1 VRGTTAAEQ
10 AEYLFQ
16 NMKATLESLGS
27 GLEDVIKTTI
37 YLTDARHADGYR
49 EGRKKYLP
57 HAPPSTLIMGVQ
69 LAEPEMLI
77 EIEAVAVISEK
88 K

>member
-1 VRGTTAAEQ
+1 
-10 AEYLFQ
+10 
-16 NMKATLESLGS
+16 
-27 GLEDVIKTTI
+27 
-37 YLTDARHADGYR
+37 
-49 EGRKKYLP
+49 
-57 HAPPSTLIMGVQ
+57 MGVQ

>member
-1 VRGTTAAEQ
+1 
-10 AEYLFQ
+10 LPP
-16 NMKATLESLGS
+16 
-27 GLEDVIKTTI
+27 DPC
-37 YLTDARHADGYR
+37 DARHADGYR

>member
-1 VRGTTAAEQ
+1 
-10 AEYLFQ
+10 
-16 NMKATLESLGS
+16 
-27 GLEDVIKTTI
+27 VIRFE
-37 YLTDARHADGYR
+37 LRRDPCDACHADGYR